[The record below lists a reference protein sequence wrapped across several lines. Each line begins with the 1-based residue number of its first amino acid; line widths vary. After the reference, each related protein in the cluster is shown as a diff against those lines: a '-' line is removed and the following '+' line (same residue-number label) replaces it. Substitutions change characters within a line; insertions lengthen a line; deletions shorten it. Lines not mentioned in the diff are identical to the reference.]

1 MTRSEWRPTEYEE
14 EELLSLDRLKR
25 AVSNRVFNR
34 AESLVGPG
42 EEYLLDKDKT
52 DEIIADEWKR
62 AKAAVR
68 SSKRAQ
74 ENLRKQWEQFVG
86 ERIESLIQA
95 DKNELSSMGVV
106 EKSI

>member
-1 MTRSEWRPTEYEE
+1 MISSEWRPVEYEE

-25 AVSNRVFNR
+25 AVANRVFSR
-34 AESLVGPG
+34 AEFLMGAG

-62 AKAAVR
+62 AKEAVR
-68 SSKRAQ
+68 ASKRAQ
-74 ENLRKQWEQFVG
+74 DNLRKQWEQFVG
-86 ERIESLIQA
+86 ERIDSLIEA
-95 DKNELSSMGVV
+95 DKDELSSMGVV

>member
-1 MTRSEWRPTEYEE
+1 MTRSEWRPMEYEE
-14 EELLSLDRLKR
+14 EELISLDRLKR
-25 AVSNRVFNR
+25 AVTSRVFSR
-34 AESLVGPG
+34 AQSLAEPG

-52 DEIIADEWKR
+52 DAIIADEWKR
-62 AKAAVR
+62 AKSAVR

-86 ERIESLIQA
+86 ERIDSLIQT